1 MTARANRGIRHVSLV
16 KMCVG
21 IDTVPQLI
29 EVQKRR
35 LAERRRLKQ
44 PAELYHRTRQVPKR
58 AGEVV
63 AGGSLY
69 WVIKGFVRVR
79 QHIVRIDILE
89 PPVDLKRCAL
99 VLAPEL
105 VRTELQ
111 ARRPF
116 QGWRYLEGRDAP
128 ADLPEGAD
136 AGDELPPELAG
147 ELRDLGLL

>member
-1 MTARANRGIRHVSLV
+1 MTVRSNGRAGHVNLL

-21 IDTVPQLI
+21 IDTVPELVEAQS
-29 EVQKRR
+29 RR

-58 AGEVV
+58 AEEVV

-69 WVIKGFVRVR
+69 WVIKGLVRVR
-79 QHIVRIDILE
+79 QRIVRIDILD
-89 PPVDLKRCAL
+89 PPVNTKRCAL

-105 VRTELQ
+105 VRTELL

-116 QGWRYLEGRDAP
+116 QGWRYLEVKDAP

-136 AGDELPPELAG
+136 AGDELPPKLAD
-147 ELRDLGLL
+147 ELRELGLL